1 MRIFLVGMVDE
12 NGRHRMGMVD
22 ENGRHRMRMVG

>member
-1 MRIFLVGMVDE
+1 MRIFWVGMVDE
-12 NGRHRMGMVD
+12 NGRHQTGMVD